1 MRAYM
6 RGKMVVISLP
16 RATMVVITLHV
27 VAAHCEGVGESALLG
42 CGGDFERVAAAGDAV
57 LDASGNELLV
67 RDGSGLAVDGDGSG
81 EREAGNGGAH
91 GIMLVQIVRHVA
103 LDDAVF
109 SGGFPVS
116 E

>member
-1 MRAYM
+1 
-6 RGKMVVISLP
+6 
-16 RATMVVITLHV
+16 
-27 VAAHCEGVGESALLG
+27 
-42 CGGDFERVAAAGDAV
+42 
-57 LDASGNELLV
+57 LLV

-103 LDDAVF
+103 LDDTVF